1 MSKSRKKLKIELLTI
16 ERQGGRMKE
25 QKEGPTERW
34 PDLFHRAL
42 AATARFPNM
51 NKQVYQGLSKLEIST
66 IVMHEFG

>member
-1 MSKSRKKLKIELLTI
+1 
-16 ERQGGRMKE
+16 MKE